1 MSPLAELLR
10 AAGAAFDRLGAG
22 WFVFGAQA
30 AILHGAARLTADV
43 DITVALGT
51 RSLEELLAALEEQGF
66 ASRGEKPIDFARR
79 TRVLPVVHGG
89 TGFPVDVIVAGP
101 GLEERFL
108 ERREQRMLD
117 GVCVPLVRA
126 EERRTAP
133 VSRCNSYQPVQN
145 HRSRGRVA
153 THTLGVMRQKGFSS
167 QRHRRGRGQPRISN
181 RMFPR
186 EPDLARVLPPSST
199 GGAT

>member
-1 MSPLAELLR
+1 M
-10 AAGAAFDRLGAG
+10 
-22 WFVFGAQA
+22 FGAQA

-66 ASRGEKPIDFARR
+66 SPRDAKPIDFARR

-89 TGFPVDVIVAGP
+89 TGFPVDVVIAGP

-108 ERREQRMLD
+108 ERREQHTLD

-126 EERRTAP
+126 EDLIAMKLLAGRAKDIEDVVAVIAAQHDRLNLSMVRETLALLEQGLDRSDLEPMLDEVLRRA
-133 VSRCNSYQPVQN
+133 SR
-145 HRSRGRVA
+145 
-153 THTLGVMRQKGFSS
+153 
-167 QRHRRGRGQPRISN
+167 
-181 RMFPR
+181 
-186 EPDLARVLPPSST
+186 
-199 GGAT
+199 

>member
-1 MSPLAELLR
+1 VSPLAELLR
-10 AAGAAFDRLGAG
+10 AAAAAFDRLGAG

-89 TGFPVDVIVAGP
+89 TGFPVDVVVAGP

-126 EERRTAP
+126 EDLIAMKLLAGRAKDIEDVVAVIAAQHDRLDLSMIRETLALLEQGLDRSDLEPMLDEVLRRA
-133 VSRCNSYQPVQN
+133 SR
-145 HRSRGRVA
+145 
-153 THTLGVMRQKGFSS
+153 
-167 QRHRRGRGQPRISN
+167 
-181 RMFPR
+181 
-186 EPDLARVLPPSST
+186 
-199 GGAT
+199 